1 MTRRDRLLVLVG
13 AMVGTG
19 LRYAAFR
26 IWYHRPGTFPTTT
39 LVVNSVGAFAL
50 GALVGAIA
58 GHRHETTWHWF
69 ARVGV
74 LGGFTTFSA
83 YAIELALYVRDG
95 DPVTGVIY
103 AIAMTLVAIVAA
115 LAGQAVARDRLTR
128 RAAS

>member
-39 LVVNSVGAFAL
+39 LVVNALGAFVL
-50 GALVGAIA
+50 GALVVAIA
-58 GHRHETTWHWF
+58 GHRHEVAWHWF

-95 DPVTGVIY
+95 DPTTGVIY

-115 LAGQAVARDRLTR
+115 LAGQAVARERLTR